1 MNNNYTFSR
10 AFTLIELMI
19 TLVLSLMIT
28 YAIAQV
34 LISSNRTSVTSDGM
48 SQSQETGRF
57 VMSYLANHIRG
68 AGLNSTSNKSNTSA
82 AFVSCPADPTTSNLA
97 ENNACIEEN
106 GGGEDQDSITNAGIH
121 GDRLALSRI
130 APDDN
135 LVDCT
140 GSSGHR
146 PIDDNGTT
154 PLTPYVID
162 DRILNTFWVE
172 FDENTNLSNLMC
184 QGFLFNGVDVIGSSP
199 AQAIA
204 NGVEALHLLYGE
216 ALTAL
221 PPSGERNI
229 NRYVPAAV
237 DPSAPVVAREVQDWD
252 RVYAVKASV
261 LTRSL
266 TSFTN
271 NSTLRRYIL
280 ANAAPYD
287 MTDSVSRQ
295 VFTSTF
301 VINNYR

>member
-1 MNNNYTFSR
+1 MNNNYTLSK
-10 AFTLIELMI
+10 AFTLIELMV

-34 LISSNRTSVTSDGM
+34 LISSNRTSVTSDGV

-82 AFVSCPADPTTSNLA
+82 AFVSCPADPATSNLA

-130 APDDN
+130 APNGN

-140 GSSGHR
+140 GSTGHR
-146 PIDDNGTT
+146 PIGAPTT
-154 PLTPYVID
+154 TSLTPYAID
-162 DRILNTFWVE
+162 DLILSTFWVE
-172 FDENTNLSNLMC
+172 FDDTSNLSSLMC
-184 QGFLFNGVDVIGSSP
+184 KGFLFNGVDVVGSSP

-204 NGVEALHLLYGE
+204 NGVEAIHLLYGE

-221 PPSGERNI
+221 PPSGERNV
-229 NRYVPAAV
+229 NRYVSAAV
-237 DPSAPVVAREVQDWD
+237 DPAAPLVASEVQDWN

-266 TSFTN
+266 TDVTN
-271 NSTLRRYIL
+271 SNTLRRYIL

>member
-82 AFVSCPADPTTSNLA
+82 AFVSCPADTTTSNLA

-140 GSSGHR
+140 GSKGHR

-162 DRILNTFWVE
+162 DRILNTFWDE
-172 FDENTNLSNLMC
+172 FDENSNLSNLMC

-237 DPSAPVVAREVQDWD
+237 DPAAPVVAREVQDWD

-271 NSTLRRYIL
+271 SSTLRRYIL

>member
-1 MNNNYTFSR
+1 MNNNYTLSR
-10 AFTLIELMI
+10 AFTLVELMI

-34 LISSNRTSVTSDGM
+34 LISSNRTAVTSDGM

-57 VMSYLANHIRG
+57 VMSYLADHIRG
-68 AGLNSTSNKSNTSA
+68 AGLNSTSNKSNTSG
-82 AFVSCPADPTTSNLA
+82 AFVSCPTDPATSNLA

-140 GSSGHR
+140 GSTGHR
-146 PIDDNGTT
+146 PIDAAATT
-154 PLTPYVID
+154 PLTPYAID

-172 FDENTNLSNLMC
+172 FDENSNLSNLMC
-184 QGFLFNGVDVIGSSP
+184 RGFLFNGVDVVGSSP

-221 PPSGERNI
+221 PPSGERNV

-237 DPSAPVVAREVQDWD
+237 DPAAPVIAREVQDWN
-252 RVYAVKASV
+252 RVYAVKVSV

-266 TSFTN
+266 TDFTN
-271 NSTLRRYIL
+271 NNTLRRYIL

-301 VINNYR
+301 VIHNYR